1 MVSRVLTV
9 AALCIIAAI
18 ICKLMERY
26 NKEYTIFISIAV
38 CCGVM
43 ISVFTAVAPVIELLE
58 TLLSGSGVSDSSI
71 VLLFKAV
78 GVCYLSQFAYD
89 ICKDNGL
96 AALASQ
102 AELIGKVTVILIAM
116 PLFESV
122 ISIISRLVN
131 M

>member
-1 MVSRVLTV
+1 MLTV